1 MLNLFPDDKKPY
13 FLWAPPYDENSSGV
27 RALHLLCHAL
37 NEVGQRAYLIPV
49 NMMFGFNPAL
59 NVHILDQNI
68 AMYYQAKGIDPIF
81 IYPDVVTL
89 DKDQELDD
97 KKIVRWLLAEAG
109 TYGGDKVFPPKHK
122 VYGYTKNIHENVLCL
137 PTFDERV
144 FHMPVEPH
152 GRKGFC
158 FYSHKYDK
166 IHGNP
171 LQALTYGMT
180 RCEGTPEQVAEILR
194 THEACYIYERSE
206 ILVNAALCGC
216 KVVPIV
222 SDYWNGELPEEFFN
236 EEGSLVP
243 QWRLRY
249 DFEKQLMAFI
259 QETQEWA

>member
-1 MLNLFPDDKKPY
+1 MINLFPEDKKPY
-13 FLWAPPYDENSSGV
+13 FLWAPPWDENSSGV
-27 RALHLLCHAL
+27 RALHMLCHAL

-68 AMYYQAKGIDPIF
+68 AMYYQAKGIEPIF

-109 TYGGDKVFPPKHK
+109 AYGGDKVFPPKHK
-122 VYGYTKNIHENVLCL
+122 VYGYTKNIHEKVLCL
-137 PTFDERV
+137 PTFDERI
-144 FHMPVEPH
+144 FYPPKDAAE
-152 GRKGFC
+152 RKGIC

-166 IHGNP
+166 IHGYTLP
-171 LQALTYGMT
+171 DYTDGMT
-180 RCEGTPEQVAEILR
+180 RCEGTPEQVADILR
-194 THEACYIYERSE
+194 THKECHVFERSE

-216 KVVPIV
+216 QVVRV
-222 SDYWNGELPEEFFN
+222 ETGYWDGELPEEFF
-236 EEGSLVP
+236 EKDGSLVQ

-249 DFEKQLMAFI
+249 NFENQLASFI
-259 QETQEWA
+259 QETQEWL